1 MGFSSV
7 YSWPMDHIESY
18 RLGFCARCEL
28 SFLCISG
35 IQLIELSRTAYHSP
49 NIGTTSIPISIFL
62 SERRFCL
69 SVYV

>member
-7 YSWPMDHIESY
+7 YPWPMDHIESY

-28 SFLCISG
+28 FSPYISD
-35 IQLIELSRTAYHSP
+35 IQLIELSRTAYHSL

-69 SVYV
+69 LVYV